1 MDLAGGGGGGGVSFI
16 TELLAVCSGKLLV
29 FIQYN
34 TSVWLRSYGSPV
46 NAFWCLLLP
55 IRNQKLKRNGK
66 NGWTKITLTSPLKNG
81 CGRGLLAS
89 HC

>member
-1 MDLAGGGGGGGVSFI
+1 MDLAGGGGGGGVFSFI

-34 TSVWLRSYGSPV
+34 ISVWLRSYSSPV
-46 NAFWCLLLP
+46 NAFRCLVLP

-66 NGWTKITLTSPLKNG
+66 NG
-81 CGRGLLAS
+81 
-89 HC
+89 